1 MKSKNDIKEN
11 QKKKSFIAQLF
22 LLIFLP
28 LIIISIVL
36 IVISNNV
43 EKNLV
48 KETTGN
54 EMYSAAVAVEQML
67 NLVDSG
73 DYSEKDGVVYKG
85 DTSLEGLSEQLNVMR
100 SKSEVD
106 YAVFFGTTPV
116 GCSELDNAQP
126 LNETVLAKIVN
137 GDYSSQGVEI
147 NGVVSD
153 AYFHQLVQPSTGEV
167 VGAIIIDRPT
177 ASITKMTTDGLMI
190 MIGACITV
198 AIILSIII
206 VVIMKSIAGTMKE
219 ATTSLSKVATGD
231 VSFKLDD
238 KFEQRDDE
246 LGEIVKSVR
255 KVMNSFKQLIS
266 EVNSSSEELDSLS
279 GEFLNS
285 FSSIKTDMGDINTA
299 VTEIANGA
307 TAQAND
313 TQQATE
319 NVVNVGASIQNASEK
334 IASVKEK
341 SISMSEY
348 SNEAKDSM
356 AELIQIGEQTAQSFI
371 TVKDHTEATN
381 KSVQGILTMVDLIS
395 DIASQT
401 NLLSLNASIEAAR
414 AGDAGKGFAVVAEE
428 IRKLAEQSDNSAKNI
443 SEIVNELV
451 DTSSQSVEVIDS
463 ATQIVDNQNQKM
475 HNSDELFAKLITE
488 IDEVNDDILQI
499 EKQMEEIDSLKNSL
513 SEKME
518 GLAAIAEE
526 NAASTE
532 ETSATSTNLIA
543 LVDNCS
549 SDTERIRN
557 LSEKLNTQLKRFKL

>member
-1 MKSKNDIKEN
+1 
-11 QKKKSFIAQLF
+11 
-22 LLIFLP
+22 
-28 LIIISIVL
+28 
-36 IVISNNV
+36 
-43 EKNLV
+43 
-48 KETTGN
+48 
-54 EMYSAAVAVEQML
+54 MYSAAVAVEQML
-67 NLVDSG
+67 NLVDPG
-73 DYSEKDGVVYKG
+73 DYSEKDGIVYKG

-126 LNETVLAKIVN
+126 LNETVLAKIVS

-190 MIGACITV
+190 MIGACIVV
-198 AIILSIII
+198 AVILSIII

-266 EVNSSSEELDSLS
+266 EVNSSSDELDKLS
-279 GEFLNS
+279 GDFLDS

-451 DTSSQSVEVIDS
+451 DTSSKSVEVINS

-549 SDTERIRN
+549 SDTERIRK
-557 LSEKLNTQLKRFKL
+557 LSEKLNAQLKRFKL